1 MCVTCRKLLDIKMVE
16 EKDKVRNKFQVIS
29 VYKKILHPLAFFL
42 GVTTFT

>member
-16 EKDKVRNKFQVIS
+16 EKDKVRNKFEIIS
-29 VYKKILHPLAFFL
+29 AYVKFLHPLAFFL